1 MPQISDLSWYERE
14 KLWKT
19 WWSSQGLFWSRLP
32 GSYRGDVGTFFTR
45 MHNGVTGGNR
55 HKLMQEEIYL
65 DTRKRFSTLKK
76 KANFGMD
83 GIGFTG
89 SSQAKALGILISG
102 PTQQK
107 TGIHGLQIPLP
118 NETFLWFS
126 GTGWALLTQPV
137 KQNNV
142 FPYYITVSS
151 FPICFTETSPF
162 SSYHQLLNY
171 SIKDLIL
178 LLTFQWSVR
187 TAA

>member
-1 MPQISDLSWYERE
+1 M
-14 KLWKT
+14 
-19 WWSSQGLFWSRLP
+19 
-32 GSYRGDVGTFFTR
+32 R

-76 KANFGMD
+76 KQTLEWMELDSLAAAKPRPWE
-83 GIGFTG
+83 
-89 SSQAKALGILISG
+89 SSSEA
-102 PTQQK
+102 
-107 TGIHGLQIPLP
+107 PLSRRP
-118 NETFLWFS
+118 AYMVSRYPFQMTFLWFS

-178 LLTFQWSVR
+178 LLTFLVKCQNSSIRV
-187 TAA
+187 TARYCPALKITAQLGSEAR